1 MICAHCDK
9 PILPGQPY
17 THHDIEAASGPGATV
32 FIHVEACPRK
42 PQQTA
47 PVLIRRH

>member
-1 MICAHCDK
+1 MMCARCDK
-9 PILPGQPY
+9 TIRAGEPY

-32 FIHVEACPRK
+32 HIHVKACKRK
-42 PQQTA
+42 PTQTA